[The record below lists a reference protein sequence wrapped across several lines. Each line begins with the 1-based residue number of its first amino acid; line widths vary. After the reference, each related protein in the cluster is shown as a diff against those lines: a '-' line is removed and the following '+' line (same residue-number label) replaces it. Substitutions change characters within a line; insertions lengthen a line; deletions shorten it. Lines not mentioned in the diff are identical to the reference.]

1 MYDFTILVSWS
12 DIIAVPLSLLICA
25 LVLLIIPCLLPAWG
39 LFTFPEAVN
48 LNLFFAE
55 LFVFNLGIIIEALYI
70 D

>member
-1 MYDFTILVSWS
+1 MYDFTIFVSGS
-12 DIIAVPLSLLICA
+12 DIIVVPLSLLICA

-39 LFTFPEAVN
+39 LLTLPEAVN

-55 LFVFNLGIIIEALYI
+55 LLVFNLGINVEALYI